1 MSNIGEYFRNKN
13 LRLPTAKCTPSAP
26 PLVMGFFATISRGW
40 KMSKLSMSVVKKDPE
55 LIVYMFICGT
65 LSLLTMLLM
74 GMPQYLEQGWA
85 VDSEGQM
92 TGTFMDFTF
101 FGYMFLS
108 IVVTFWNRAI
118 VANSHIR
125 LTGGDPSFMDGV
137 SAAMSKIHI
146 IILWGI
152 IAGTVGLLLKLI
164 NQAAREQKG
173 GAAVVAMILSA
184 IGAAVWWLLTFF
196 MIPHMIIENQSIG
209 DSLKSSKNMFFKSW
223 GENITSGLGI
233 GMIGGF
239 FVILIAI
246 VTFVM
251 MVALGPMWFIGLGIG
266 AIGISIALAWT
277 NAAEQVAVTALYLY
291 SKNGEMP
298 EIYQNFGMTHFHMDP
313 TVA

>member
-1 MSNIGEYFRNKN
+1 
-13 LRLPTAKCTPSAP
+13 
-26 PLVMGFFATISRGW
+26 MGFFATIGRGW

-55 LIVYMFICGT
+55 LIIYMFICGI
-65 LSLLTMLLM
+65 LSILTMAAM
-74 GMPQYLEQGWA
+74 SIPQYLEQDWA
-85 VDSEGQM
+85 VDAEGQM
-92 TGTFMDFTF
+92 TGAFMAFIF
-101 FGYMFLS
+101 VGYMVLS
-108 IVVTFWNRAI
+108 IIVTFWNSAI

-173 GAAVVAMILSA
+173 GAAVVAIILTA
-184 IGAAVWWLLTFF
+184 IGAAVWWMMTFF
-196 MIPHMIIENQSIG
+196 MIPHMIIEDQGIG
-209 DSLKSSKNMFFKSW
+209 DSLKSSKNMFFKTW

-233 GMIGGF
+233 GLIGGF
-239 FVILIAI
+239 FVVLIAI
-246 VTFVM
+246 VSFGM
-251 MVALGPMWFIGLGIG
+251 MIALGPLWYIGLGIG
-266 AIGISIALAWT
+266 VVGVSIALAWT

-298 EIYQNFGMTHFHMDP
+298 EIYQNFGMNHFHMDP
-313 TVA
+313 TAA